1 MALKS
6 QFGLSRDAFD
16 SMLTIFGSML
26 PEDHILPKTIYQ
38 ATKILG
44 ALKMP
49 YEHIHSCSNGFILF
63 MKEHDAETYCPNAKP
78 LGSWRWTLVTVS
90 LYILVRMGLSYL

>member
-6 QFGLSRDAFD
+6 QYNMSRDAFD

-26 PEDHILPKTIYQ
+26 PEDHILPKTMYQ

-49 YEHIHSCSNGFILF
+49 YEQIHSCLNGCILF
-63 MKEHDAETYCPNAKP
+63 RKEHEAETYCPKCKVCRFLEVDSGDNQPK
-78 LGSWRWTLVTVS
+78 R
-90 LYILVRMGLSYL
+90 